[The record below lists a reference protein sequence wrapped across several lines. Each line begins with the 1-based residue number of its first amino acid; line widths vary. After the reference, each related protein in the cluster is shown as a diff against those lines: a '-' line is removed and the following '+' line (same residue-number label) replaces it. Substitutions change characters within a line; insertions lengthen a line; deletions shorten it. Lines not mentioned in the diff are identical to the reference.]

1 MKLSFSPDDEKFRTE
16 VAAWLNKNLTG
27 EFAKLKFRGGPGDE
41 HSFPE
46 ERKHWERKLA
56 EGKWTCVGWPKEY
69 GGRGCSI
76 EQQVIFF
83 EEYARA
89 GAPGRVG
96 HIGEGLAGPTII
108 AFGNEKQKQKYLPGI
123 VKGSEL
129 WCQGYSEPGAGSDLA
144 NVKTKARFDSE
155 KNKWLIN
162 GQKVWTSLAHESDYV
177 FVVARTDPDSVAHKG
192 LGFFL
197 VKMHQPGVTVRPI
210 EQITGTSEFNEV
222 FFDNAECDVDAIV
235 GEPGDGWKV
244 AMGLLG
250 FERGVSTLGQQML
263 FQNELDEIVRIAKQN
278 GSATDPVL
286 RQRIADAHIGL
297 KIMRY
302 NSMRMLSGTNDG
314 SLQKEALIYKL
325 YWATWHR
332 NLGELAMDVLGA
344 EAEVC
349 ESAPYNLSR
358 LQSMY
363 LFVRSDTIY
372 GGTNE
377 IQKNIIAE
385 RGLGMPK
392 EPKVTIKAGQQ

>member
-1 MKLSFSPDDEKFRTE
+1 MKLSFSQADEQFRSE
-16 VAAWLNKNLTG
+16 VAAWLQHNLTG

-46 ERKHWERKLA
+46 ERKAWERKLA
-56 EGKWTCVGWPKEY
+56 EGRWTCVGWPKEH

-89 GAPGRVG
+89 GAPGRMG
-96 HIGEGLAGPTII
+96 HIGEGLTGPTLI
-108 AFGNEKQKQKYLPGI
+108 AFGSEAQKQKYLPGI
-123 VKGSEL
+123 VKGTDL
-129 WCQGYSEPGAGSDLA
+129 WCQGYSEPSAGSDLA
-144 NVKTKARFDSE
+144 NVKTKARFDE
-155 KNKWLIN
+155 AKNKWIIN

-197 VKMHQPGVTVRPI
+197 IKMDQPSITVRPI

-222 FFDNAECDVDAIV
+222 FFDNAECNADDIV
-235 GEPGDGWKV
+235 GKPGEGWAV

-263 FQNELDEIVRIAKQN
+263 FQNELNEIIRVAKEN
-278 GSATDPVL
+278 GATKDPII

-302 NSMRMLSGTNDG
+302 NSMRMLSGSDDG

-332 NLGELAMDVLGA
+332 NLGELAMDILGP
-344 EAEVC
+344 EAEIC
-349 ESAPYNLSR
+349 EGAPYQLSR

-377 IQKNIIAE
+377 IQRNIIAE

-392 EPKVTIKAGQQ
+392 EPKVVIKAD

>member
-1 MKLSFSPDDEKFRTE
+1 MKLSFSAEDERFRTE
-16 VAAWLNKNLTG
+16 VADWLAANLTG
-27 EFAKLKFRGGPGDE
+27 EFAQLKFRGGPGDE

-46 ERKHWERKLA
+46 ERKRWEQKLA
-56 EGKWTCVGWPKEY
+56 EGGWTCVGWPQQQ

-108 AFGNEKQKQKYLPGI
+108 AFGTPEQQAKYLPGI
-123 VKGSEL
+123 LSGTEL

-144 NVKTKARFDSE
+144 NVKTKARFDAE
-155 KNKWLIN
+155 RNKWIIN
-162 GQKVWTSLAHESDYV
+162 GQKVWTSLAHESDYC
-177 FVVARTDPDSVAHKG
+177 FVIARTDPDSVAHKG

-197 VKMHQPGVTVRPI
+197 VKMDQPGVEVRPI

-222 FFDNAECDVDAIV
+222 FFDDAECDAGDIV

-250 FERGVSTLGQQML
+250 FERGVSTLGQQMQ
-263 FQNELDEIVRIAKQN
+263 FQNELDEVIRIAREN
-278 GSATDPVL
+278 GRARDPMI
-286 RQRIADAHIGL
+286 RQRIAQAHAEL

-302 NSMRMLSGTNDG
+302 NSLRMLSGQSGSDG
-314 SLQKEALIYKL
+314 SLQGEALIYKL
-325 YWATWHR
+325 FWSTWHR
-332 NLGELAMDVLGA
+332 SLGELAIDVCGQEGQLL
-344 EAEVC
+344 EA
-349 ESAPYNLSR
+349 APYELTR
-358 LQSMY
+358 LQSLF

-372 GGTNE
+372 GGSNQ
-377 IQKNIIAE
+377 IQRNIIAE
-385 RGLGMPK
+385 RGLEMPR
-392 EPKVTIKAGQQ
+392 EPKWR

>member
-1 MKLSFSPDDEKFRTE
+1 MKLSFSAEDERFRTE
-16 VAAWLNKNLTG
+16 VADWLAANLTG

-46 ERKHWERKLA
+46 ERKRWEQKLA
-56 EGKWTCVGWPKEY
+56 EGGWTCVGWSQQH
-69 GGRGCSI
+69 GGRGCNI

-108 AFGNEKQKQKYLPGI
+108 AFGTTEQQAKYLPGI
-123 VKGSEL
+123 LNGTEL

-144 NVKTKARFDSE
+144 NVKTKARFDTE
-155 KNKWLIN
+155 RNQWVIN
-162 GQKVWTSLAHESDYV
+162 GQKVWTSLAHESDYC
-177 FVVARTDPDSVAHKG
+177 FVIARTDPDSVAHKG

-197 VKMHQPGVTVRPI
+197 VKMDQPGVEVRPI

-222 FFDNAECDVDAIV
+222 FFDDAVCDAGDIV

-250 FERGVSTLGQQML
+250 FERGVSTLGQQMQ
-263 FQNELDEIVRIAKQN
+263 FQNELDEVIRVAKEN
-278 GSATDPVL
+278 GKDRDPVI
-286 RQRIADAHIGL
+286 RQRIAKAHAEL

-302 NSMRMLSGTNDG
+302 NSLRMLSGQSGSDG
-314 SLQKEALIYKL
+314 SLQREGLIYKL
-325 YWATWHR
+325 FWSTWHR
-332 NLGELAMDVLGA
+332 SLGELAIDVCGQLGQLL
-344 EAEVC
+344 EA
-349 ESAPYNLSR
+349 APYELTR
-358 LQSMY
+358 LQSLF

-372 GGTNE
+372 GGSNQ
-377 IQKNIIAE
+377 IQRNIIAE
-385 RGLGMPK
+385 RGLEMPR
-392 EPKVTIKAGQQ
+392 EPKWR

>member
-1 MKLSFSPDDEKFRTE
+1 MKLSFSAEDERFRTE
-16 VAAWLNKNLTG
+16 VADWLAANLMG
-27 EFAKLKFRGGPGDE
+27 EFAQLKFRGGPGDE

-46 ERKHWERKLA
+46 ERKRWEQKLA
-56 EGKWTCVGWPKEY
+56 EGGWTCVGWPQQH

-108 AFGNEKQKQKYLPGI
+108 AFGTPEQQAKYLPGI
-123 VKGSEL
+123 LSGTEL

-144 NVKTKARFDSE
+144 NVKTKARFDAE
-155 KNKWLIN
+155 RNQWVIN
-162 GQKVWTSLAHESDYV
+162 GQKVWTSLAHESDYC
-177 FVVARTDPDSVAHKG
+177 FVIARTDPDSVAHKG

-197 VKMHQPGVTVRPI
+197 VKMDQPGVEVRPI

-222 FFDNAECDVDAIV
+222 FFDDAVCEAGDIV

-250 FERGVSTLGQQML
+250 FERGVSTLGQQMQ
-263 FQNELDEIVRIAKQN
+263 FQNELDEVIRVAKEN
-278 GSATDPVL
+278 GKDRDPVI
-286 RQRIADAHIGL
+286 RQRIAKAHAEL

-302 NSMRMLSGTNDG
+302 NSLRMLSGQSGSDG
-314 SLQKEALIYKL
+314 SLQREGLIYKL
-325 YWATWHR
+325 FWSTWHR
-332 NLGELAMDVLGA
+332 SLGELAIDVCGQLGQLL
-344 EAEVC
+344 EA
-349 ESAPYNLSR
+349 APYELTR
-358 LQSMY
+358 LQSLF

-372 GGTNE
+372 GGSNQ
-377 IQKNIIAE
+377 IQRNIIAE
-385 RGLGMPK
+385 RGLEMPR
-392 EPKVTIKAGQQ
+392 EPKWR